1 MQEKTEA
8 ILNQKIE
15 FLETQLVESKSQNE
29 ENIRAHQSVMNAL
42 HSKEKD
48 QSQIKEQVS
57 KDIEQ
62 MKKEHFEEIQKL
74 ESEFSA
80 QRKRLQLDSDDSLKK
95 NNDLELQNK
104 LIKNE
109 LQKELENLTQSYDQL
124 KAEYEIISTKNSDLE
139 KQKMSIMDQTEARYK
154 SKIIDLEKEI
164 EERDE
169 QGQIDVNEIQQK
181 SEESLAQLKNFYE
194 IEKERL
200 EKRVIDEKEKGQT
213 RLANLQEEY
222 EQRLK
227 DEQMQ
232 QEDDLNMLR
241 DDISESEMRL
251 QSCNQQFDH
260 EKSLDLQTI
269 ESLSAQLKET
279 KDALNNLQQ
288 MNSNQQEVQ
297 SENFNKE
304 RKSLMDKMD
313 ESNKQLTNKERQITH
328 TQNLYDSLKENFA
341 NREKEYNS
349 LRDEHSLLVKSSDEK
364 IEALKK
370 ECQNANDELMKNKLE
385 VGRDQA
391 LKEQQFE
398 FLTKKIEDLQKQN
411 KENQT
416 VSEEKLKSLR
426 EDLSQDSDHRIN
438 RVIEEK
444 AQIESKY
451 EAKREA
457 LKQLEARSSKEIT
470 KLERENAIMSE
481 KIDHI
486 SSKKEEDAANMFL
499 KIKGLEENSM
509 QKEKMQHESKKTLG
523 EENAQLKDQIYD
535 REKQINEW
543 KSKYDR
549 ESALWEGKFNF
560 LQDQKENI
568 KKDLAE
574 NQKKF
579 EQALAQL
586 QMPSQALVKQET
598 DHTESINRIKIDHKQ
613 QVKDLHDSHQMFVK
627 ELTEKNR
634 GLEKTVQ

>member
-341 NREKEYNS
+341 NREKEYHS